1 MQVFLYLIVL
11 KLFYREKSKRT
22 KRPNQG
28 NRISN
33 LWSEGD
39 VSWMKKREC
48 DLRSLACWEIPWE
61 WEGSM
66 VSMDSAPLRSNTV
79 INKPAFW
86 NLIRKS
92 VVTTWKIYR
101 LQFLHVRKKKEKRE
115 FYKAIFLLCEWMR
128 FEKRNVK
135 KQRQRLT
142 LCFVSAKIEYSKPH
156 GQNVQAIRKTDKK
169 ISQPRCNV
177 VEILWQGRRDYPER
191 LKLHKNRRKSLKN
204 A

>member
-1 MQVFLYLIVL
+1 
-11 KLFYREKSKRT
+11 
-22 KRPNQG
+22 
-28 NRISN
+28 
-33 LWSEGD
+33 
-39 VSWMKKREC
+39 
-48 DLRSLACWEIPWE
+48 
-61 WEGSM
+61 
-66 VSMDSAPLRSNTV
+66 
-79 INKPAFW
+79 
-86 NLIRKS
+86 
-92 VVTTWKIYR
+92 
-101 LQFLHVRKKKEKRE
+101 
-115 FYKAIFLLCEWMR
+115 MR